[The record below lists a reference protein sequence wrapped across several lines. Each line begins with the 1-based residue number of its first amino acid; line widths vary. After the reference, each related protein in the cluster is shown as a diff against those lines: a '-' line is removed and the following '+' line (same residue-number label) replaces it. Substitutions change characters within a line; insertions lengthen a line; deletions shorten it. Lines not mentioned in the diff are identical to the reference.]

1 MLEVYLHVCFN
12 HRTLLL
18 SFWAHLV
25 LHSYILHDAALD
37 RPYVEALAHNIELL
51 AFQASAHV
59 QVEKVPP
66 NYKLYVVQDVPG
78 YRPNPSAFF
87 YPALVDMSAHES
99 VVKESHHYHQACW
112 IVRDASERR

>member
-1 MLEVYLHVCFN
+1 MMQPLTGPH
-12 HRTLLL
+12 
-18 SFWAHLV
+18 
-25 LHSYILHDAALD
+25 
-37 RPYVEALAHNIELL
+37 VEALAHNIELL
-51 AFQASAHV
+51 AFQASADM
-59 QVEKVPP
+59 QVEKLPP

-87 YPALVDMSAHES
+87 CPALVDMSAHES